1 MQFWSLSYEQSVK
14 HVSKHLVGER
24 AWDDGYIISMS
35 VMRILFYCWRF
46 IRFIFN
52 IRMLPRRQKKKKNLS
67 IIIWICDG
75 LSFEGIQAYKRPKPE
90 AEYGSLLR
98 STTLLKFVSCN
109 RNIAYV
115 CAAVLNVGK
124 NIISVCRTA
133 NTSDGYLWL
142 CNSASCCH
150 RSHWH
155 DRKHLGNAGT

>member
-1 MQFWSLSYEQSVK
+1 MTDISYQCRLWGFDFIVDVLFDLFS
-14 HVSKHLVGER
+14 
-24 AWDDGYIISMS
+24 ISECY
-35 VMRILFYCWRF
+35 REG
-46 IRFIFN
+46 
-52 IRMLPRRQKKKKNLS
+52 KKTKQKNLS